1 MIIADKIFKGNTE
14 ILKIFKGMNL
24 EWEKVIPIPSA
35 DAYVQDGLV
44 FQLDGIDKGNVEG
57 AWVDRKAGRQF
68 TLNNCIV
75 NSNNI
80 EFNGTDSEAIDN
92 DNYTLPTVP
101 KNYTIEVVLYY
112 GGGSVLT
119 QYSTSGY
126 GNPMMVSLYSTAY
139 YLTIGRNLYAV
150 EALPENKYICLQA
163 LAKGQD
169 NTIQVNCNGDVLA
182 SRRGNNS
189 IIDNN
194 FFAFG

>member
-1 MIIADKIFKGNTE
+1 MIIADRIFKGNTE

-75 NSNNI
+75 NSDNI

-92 DNYTLPTVP
+92 NNYT
-101 KNYTIEVVLYY
+101 
-112 GGGSVLT
+112 
-119 QYSTSGY
+119 
-126 GNPMMVSLYSTAY
+126 
-139 YLTIGRNLYAV
+139 
-150 EALPENKYICLQA
+150 
-163 LAKGQD
+163 
-169 NTIQVNCNGDVLA
+169 
-182 SRRGNNS
+182 
-189 IIDNN
+189 
-194 FFAFG
+194 